1 MGLDGSIGDRKIVKA
16 GKEKLTKKVDS
27 LRTTVMSKEEDSMN
41 AMRFRMSMAN
51 KAMWTNMKFK
61 KNKGIA
67 EGRKHKRCGEVVQAC
82 ILHSFESWMSCTDG
96 GAGIWIS

>member
-1 MGLDGSIGDRKIVKA
+1 MKIVEA

-41 AMRFRMSMAN
+41 AMRFRMSMAD
-51 KAMWTNMKFK
+51 KAVSMDMKFY

-67 EGRKHKRCGEVVQAC
+67 EGKKHKRYGEVVQAC
-82 ILHSFESWMSCTDG
+82 ILHSFESWMLCTDG